1 MSGAPE
7 SLFGLR
13 VHIEAPHPRYVLPP
27 EVPPGTGCT
36 RAEFEEWSKRV
47 CGYQVPFL
55 SDGMVVQSLYGLH
68 MNANTF
74 AGLKKKGGAS

>member
-1 MSGAPE
+1 VTGAPG

-13 VHIEAPHPRYVLPP
+13 VHIEAPRPRYVLPP

-36 RAEFEEWSKRV
+36 RSEFEEWSKRV
-47 CGYQVPFL
+47 CGYQSPFL
-55 SDGMVVQSLYGLH
+55 SDGKVIKTPYGLH

-74 AGLKKKGGAS
+74 ERLKIKGGAS